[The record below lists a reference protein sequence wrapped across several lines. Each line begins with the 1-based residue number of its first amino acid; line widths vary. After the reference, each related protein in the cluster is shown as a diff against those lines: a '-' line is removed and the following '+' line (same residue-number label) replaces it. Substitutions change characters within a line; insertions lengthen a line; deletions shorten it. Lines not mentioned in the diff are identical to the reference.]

1 MKSQSLSRYALALFN
16 AAKPTGKLE
25 KVYQDMDAIRKL
37 ATSDASFK
45 LFLETPGIKSD
56 QKQNVTDDICKAV
69 KAEGISKNFISLLIE
84 NKRLASFV
92 SIVDLFEEY
101 YRKDLGQLL
110 CTVTSATEIT
120 NAQKKLVE
128 EAISARMK
136 SDKLVVT
143 YEVSSNIL
151 GGLVVKVEDQ
161 VLDHSVSSKLDRLKT
176 QLLQPLA

>member
-25 KVYQDMDAIRKL
+25 KVYQDMDAIRNL
-37 ATSDASFK
+37 ASDASFK